1 MSDVNSGESVVS
13 ETDNFVVV
21 NSDAPVAPV
30 EESTQV
36 EESDAKDSEGTSE
49 LETTDENE
57 AEEYGTTGEDDAS
70 EQDKGEQQEADKP
83 KKSRAQKRIDK
94 ITREREDERRKNE
107 QLQRQVDELTKGKQ
121 GDSKNEDAPNE
132 GDFDTYDEY
141 LTALD
146 EYDSKSDQQ
155 SEDKGSKAD
164 DQEGENTLTDSQK
177 TAQGILREKIG
188 DGIDKYENFE
198 EVALSEDVAIT
209 GEMVEAL
216 ADCDDPLK
224 VMYYLGQ
231 NKEQALEIAGKTP
244 VQQARE
250 IAKLDLTVK
259 VTPPKPT
266 KTTTAADPI
275 SPVHGSDSQ
284 QKAIGDM
291 SFKEY
296 EEHMNKAEQARRSHG

>member
-1 MSDVNSGESVVS
+1 MSDVNSGESVAS

-36 EESDAKDSEGTSE
+36 EESDAKGSEGTSE

-57 AEEYGTTGEDDAS
+57 AEEDGTTGEGDAS

-94 ITREREDERRKNE
+94 ITREREDERRKSE
-107 QLQRQVDELTKGKQ
+107 RLQRQVDELTKG
-121 GDSKNEDAPNE
+121 DSKSEGAPKE
-132 GDFDTYDEY
+132 SEYETYDDY

-146 EYDSKSDQQ
+146 KYDGENDDKVDAKSEKPSE
-155 SEDKGSKAD
+155 SEDQSA
-164 DQEGENTLTDSQK
+164 LTDSQL
-177 TAQGILREKIG
+177 TAQAILREKIG

-209 GEMVEAL
+209 AEMVEAL
-216 ADCDDPLK
+216 AECDDPLK
-224 VMYYLGQ
+224 VMMHLGN
-231 NKEQALEIAGKTP
+231 NKDVAAGIAGKTP
-244 VQQARE
+244 IQQARE

-284 QKAIGDM
+284 QKAVGDM

>member
-1 MSDVNSGESVVS
+1 MSDVNSGESVAS

-30 EESTQV
+30 EESKQV
-36 EESDAKDSEGTSE
+36 EESPAKDSEGTSE
-49 LETTDENE
+49 LETTDESG
-57 AEEYGTTGEDDAS
+57 AEEEGTTSEDTTGE
-70 EQDKGEQQEADKP
+70 EEKGEQQEADKP
-83 KKSRAQKRIDK
+83 KSRTQKRIDK
-94 ITREREDERRKNE
+94 ITRQREDERRKNE

-121 GDSKNEDAPNE
+121 GDSKNEDAPSE

-155 SEDKGSKAD
+155 AEDKTSKAD
-164 DQEGENTLTDSQK
+164 DQEGESTLTDSQK

-224 VMYYLGQ
+224 VMYHLGQ
-231 NKEQALEIAGKTP
+231 NKEQAAEIAGKTP
-244 VQQARE
+244 IQQARE

-259 VTPPKPT
+259 VTPPKPN

-284 QKAIGDM
+284 QKAISDM
-291 SFKEY
+291 SFREY
-296 EEHMNKAEQARRSHG
+296 EEHQNKVEQERRSHG

>member
-1 MSDVNSGESVVS
+1 MSDVNSGESVAS

-57 AEEYGTTGEDDAS
+57 AEEDGTTGEGDAS
-70 EQDKGEQQEADKP
+70 EQDKGVQQEADKP

-94 ITREREDERRKNE
+94 ITREREDERRKSE
-107 QLQRQVDELTKGKQ
+107 RLQRQVDELTKG
-121 GDSKNEDAPNE
+121 DSKSEGAPKE
-132 GDFDTYDEY
+132 SEYETYDDY

-146 EYDSKSDQQ
+146 KYDGENDDKADAKSEKPSE
-155 SEDKGSKAD
+155 SEDQSA
-164 DQEGENTLTDSQK
+164 LTDSQL
-177 TAQGILREKIG
+177 TAQAILREKIG

-209 GEMVEAL
+209 AEMVEAL
-216 ADCDDPLK
+216 AECDDPLK
-224 VMYYLGQ
+224 VMYHLGN
-231 NKEQALEIAGKTP
+231 NKDIAAGIAGKTP
-244 VQQARE
+244 IQQARE

-284 QKAIGDM
+284 QKSVGDM

>member
-1 MSDVNSGESVVS
+1 MSDVNSGESVAS

-57 AEEYGTTGEDDAS
+57 AEEDGTTGEGDAS

-94 ITREREDERRKNE
+94 ITREREDERRKSE
-107 QLQRQVDELTKGKQ
+107 RLQRQVDELTKG
-121 GDSKNEDAPNE
+121 DSKSEGAPKE
-132 GDFDTYDEY
+132 SEYETYDDY

-146 EYDSKSDQQ
+146 KYDGENDDKADAKSEKPSE
-155 SEDKGSKAD
+155 SEDQSA
-164 DQEGENTLTDSQK
+164 LTDSQL
-177 TAQGILREKIG
+177 TAQAILREKIG

-209 GEMVEAL
+209 AEMVEAL
-216 ADCDDPLK
+216 AECDDPLK
-224 VMYYLGQ
+224 VMYHLGN
-231 NKEQALEIAGKTP
+231 NKDIAAGIAGKTP
-244 VQQARE
+244 IQQARE

-284 QKAIGDM
+284 QKSVGDM

>member
-21 NSDAPVAPV
+21 NSDAPVVPDD
-30 EESTQV
+30 EGKQV
-36 EESDAKDSEGTSE
+36 EGSIANESEGTSE
-49 LETTDENE
+49 HDSTDESG
-57 AEEYGTTGEDDAS
+57 AEEQDTTGEDTAS
-70 EQDKGEQQEADKP
+70 EQDEGKQAEKP
-83 KKSRAQKRIDK
+83 KSRAQKRIDK
-94 ITREREDERRKNE
+94 ITRQREEAKREAER
-107 QLQRQVDELTKGKQ
+107 LQRQVDELTKGKQ
-121 GDSKNEDAPNE
+121 GNSGEAPNE
-132 GDFDTYDEY
+132 SDYDTYDEY

-146 EYDSKSDQQ
+146 EYDSSSDQQ
-155 SEDKGSKAD
+155 ADDNYSKAD
-164 DQEGENTLTDSQK
+164 EQIDQDTLTDSQK

-188 DGIDKYENFE
+188 EGIDKYENFE
-198 EVALSEDVAIT
+198 DVALSEDVAIT

-224 VMYYLGQ
+224 VMYHLGQ
-231 NKEQALEIAGKTP
+231 NKELAATIAEKTP
-244 VQQARE
+244 IQQARE
-250 IAKLDLTVK
+250 IARLDLTVK

-284 QKAIGDM
+284 QKAVGDM

>member
-1 MSDVNSGESVVS
+1 MSDVNSGESVAS

-30 EESTQV
+30 EESKQV

-49 LETTDENE
+49 LETTDESG
-57 AEEYGTTGEDDAS
+57 AEEQDTAGEDTAS
-70 EQDKGEQQEADKP
+70 EQDEGKQAEKP
-83 KKSRAQKRIDK
+83 KSRAQKRIDK
-94 ITREREDERRKNE
+94 ITRQREEAKREAER
-107 QLQRQVDELTKGKQ
+107 LQRQVDELTKGKQ
-121 GDSKNEDAPNE
+121 GNSGEAPNE
-132 GDFDTYDEY
+132 SDYDTYDEY

-146 EYDSKSDQQ
+146 EYDSNTDQQ
-155 SEDKGSKAD
+155 ADDKTSKAD
-164 DQEGENTLTDSQK
+164 DQDDQNTLTDSQK

-188 DGIDKYENFE
+188 EGIDKYENFE
-198 EVALSEDVAIT
+198 DVALSEDVAIT

-224 VMYYLGQ
+224 VMYHLGQ
-231 NKEQALEIAGKTP
+231 NKELAATIAEKTP
-244 VQQARE
+244 IQQARE
-250 IAKLDLTVK
+250 IARLDLTVK

-275 SPVHGSDSQ
+275 SPVHGSDAQ
-284 QKAIGDM
+284 QKAISDM

-296 EEHMNKAEQARRSHG
+296 EEHMNKVEQSRRHHS

>member
-30 EESTQV
+30 EESQQV
-36 EESDAKDSEGTSE
+36 EESPAKDSEGTSE
-49 LETTDENE
+49 QDSTDESG
-57 AEEYGTTGEDDAS
+57 AEGEGTTSEDATGE
-70 EQDKGEQQEADKP
+70 EEKGEQQEANKP
-83 KKSRAQKRIDK
+83 KSRTQKRIDK
-94 ITREREDERRKNE
+94 ITRQREDERRKNE
-107 QLQRQVDELTKGKQ
+107 QLQRQVDELTKG
-121 GDSKNEDAPNE
+121 DSKNEDAPSE

-146 EYDSKSDQQ
+146 KYDGENDDKATAKSDSPSE
-155 SEDKGSKAD
+155 SEDQSS
-164 DQEGENTLTDSQK
+164 LTDSQL
-177 TAQGILREKIG
+177 TAQAILREKIG

-198 EVALSEDVAIT
+198 DVALSEDVAIT
-209 GEMVEAL
+209 ADMVEAL
-216 ADCDDPLK
+216 AECDDPLK
-224 VMYYLGQ
+224 VMYHLGN
-231 NKEQALEIAGKTP
+231 NKDQAADIASKTP
-244 VQQARE
+244 IQQARE

-284 QKAIGDM
+284 QKALGDM
-291 SFKEY
+291 SFSEH
-296 EEHMNKAEQARRSHG
+296 EAHMNKIEQDRRSHG